1 MIRPTPP
8 CILDEIPTSCNTTS
22 QPAHSPRIKTMR
34 HNPHLRSP
42 LTLGSVAQAL
52 GDACNGVANTLAR
65 RCHDVACRVGDGAYA
80 LA

>member
-1 MIRPTPP
+1 
-8 CILDEIPTSCNTTS
+8 
-22 QPAHSPRIKTMR
+22 MR
-34 HNPHLRSP
+34 YNPHLRSP